1 MVTKTSWRR
10 WRLLVGRNGQ
20 TRNAGEHLEPRL
32 FAQGR
37 NRCSRGISLRGVL
50 PLHFLVDVAARSAI
64 MHEAG
69 TDILAK
75 NFEALQYTDGFRS
88 VEVSMMLSA
97 WSSIR
102 YVSRTE
108 PAFTQSGIATLEQSH
123 GKPHGTCVL
132 FNWPSI
138 AMMQKDGHYGVFE
151 GCSDR
156 VSRHSVSF

>member
-1 MVTKTSWRR
+1 MARKTRR
-10 WRLLVGRNGQ
+10 G
-20 TRNAGEHLEPRL
+20 TEADD
-32 FAQGR
+32 A
-37 NRCSRGISLRGVL
+37 VL
-50 PLHFLVDVAARSAI
+50 MVDVAARSAI

-108 PAFTQSGIATLEQSH
+108 PAFTKRYSDACTVA
-123 GKPHGTCVL
+123 GKTAWNVRFIRL
-132 FNWPSI
+132 
-138 AMMQKDGHYGVFE
+138 AVY
-151 GCSDR
+151 CSDAKGLT
-156 VSRHSVSF
+156 VWSL